1 LFKSYHVLKEDR
13 PHKAGGGVAILI
25 KKNIR
30 FSPFSFTPSATIEA
44 IGASILLSNNSQIDL
59 ISIYVPKGDC
69 EVADVEHLFNRLN
82 PTLIGGDFNGHHTM
96 WESDSQSNK
105 AGRSI
110 AKAILNNNSMCLL
123 TPRHLGTRIDPG
135 LGKPSTI
142 DLTIASSSLAIAS
155 SISVGQYTGSDHL
168 PLTIVLNATP
178 ARNTGQ
184 PPTWITNDK
193 KWNDWNAFIHS
204 SLLEANFHS
213 ISDPAEA
220 TSTFNRSIEAA
231 NTKFFKLSQPP
242 SLNCVTQCRP
252 WWNDA
257 CKVAVRTARKAFR
270 KWRDSPLS
278 PTLRLE
284 WSRAEANK
292 KKI

>member
-82 PTLIGGDFNGHHTM
+82 PTLIGGDFNGHHSM
-96 WESDSQSNK
+96 WESDSQPNMS
-105 AGRSI
+105 GRSI
-110 AKAILNNNSMCLL
+110 AEAILNSNSMCLL
-123 TPRHLGTRIDPG
+123 TPRNLGTRIDPG
-135 LGKPSTI
+135 SGKSSTI

-168 PLTIVLNATP
+168 PLTIVLNASP

-193 KWNDWNAFIHS
+193 KWNDWNAFIHN
-204 SLLEANFHS
+204 SLLIGLFIITLPLHIGPRGGYFNIQQKHRGRQHKVLQTE
-213 ISDPAEA
+213 PAPL
-220 TSTFNRSIEAA
+220 
-231 NTKFFKLSQPP
+231 TK
-242 SLNCVTQCRP
+242 
-252 WWNDA
+252 
-257 CKVAVRTARKAFR
+257 
-270 KWRDSPLS
+270 
-278 PTLRLE
+278 LRYPMQTMVE
-284 WSRAEANK
+284 
-292 KKI
+292 